1 MRYLAAAA
9 IALII
14 GSAAHAEDD
23 AACAK
28 FKWSIEKE
36 RSLMASPKPLASDG
50 ALDIESSAYRVT
62 LADDDKINFPA
73 TPERALK
80 AGGHGAVL
88 TFSVKADG
96 VYDIAL
102 SDEGWIDVV
111 DHGKRVSSN
120 DFSGQ
125 RGCPGVRKS
134 VRFPLKAGD
143 LSIQLSNIEGPAI
156 NIAVVPAP

>member
-1 MRYLAAAA
+1 
-9 IALII
+9 
-14 GSAAHAEDD
+14 
-23 AACAK
+23 
-28 FKWSIEKE
+28 
-36 RSLMASPKPLASDG
+36 MASPKPLASDG

-111 DHGKRVSSN
+111 DHGKRV
-120 DFSGQ
+120 
-125 RGCPGVRKS
+125 
-134 VRFPLKAGD
+134 L
-143 LSIQLSNIEGPAI
+143 LPAI
-156 NIAVVPAP
+156 SAASAAVRACAKACAFSAQGGRSFNPAQQHRGPGDQHRCRRRALTGACTHND